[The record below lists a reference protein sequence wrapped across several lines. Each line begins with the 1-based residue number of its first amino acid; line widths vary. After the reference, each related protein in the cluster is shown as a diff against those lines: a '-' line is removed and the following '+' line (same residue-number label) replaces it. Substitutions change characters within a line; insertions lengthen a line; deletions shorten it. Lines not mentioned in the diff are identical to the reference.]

1 MNFSEGFN
9 IAQHIGPNYLGGTMD
24 NAARVAIHF
33 SHRVG
38 AMVTAAYLLFLF
50 FKLRQ
55 LGMAPANKAASVML
69 VILAVQIALGI
80 SNIAFSFPIGVAVAH
95 NLVGAILL
103 LSQVTISYL
112 VFTAAVNRGGVR
124 V

>member
-1 MNFSEGFN
+1 
-9 IAQHIGPNYLGGTMD
+9 
-24 NAARVAIHF
+24 
-33 SHRVG
+33 
-38 AMVTAAYLLFLF
+38 
-50 FKLRQ
+50 
-55 LGMAPANKAASVML
+55 MAPANKAASVML
-69 VILAVQIALGI
+69 IILVVQIALGI

-95 NLVGAILL
+95 NLVGAFLL